1 MARFYED
8 IPVGEARSFGR
19 RTVTAEEIVEF
30 AEQFDPQPMHT
41 DREAAAE
48 TMYGGLIASGWH
60 TASLTMRMLVDE
72 YLSETAT
79 VGGKGV
85 DELRWRRP
93 VRPGDTLSVDV
104 EVLDKSVETPD
115 RGLVRTRTAT
125 HNDDGEA
132 VFTMVALV
140 MMARRDG
147 GD

>member
-8 IPVGEARSFGR
+8 IPAGETRSFGSL
-19 RTVTAEEIVEF
+19 TVTAGSIVDF

-41 DREAAAE
+41 DPDAAAE

-60 TASLTMRMLVDE
+60 TASLTMRMLVDH
-72 YLSETAT
+72 YFSETAT

-93 VRPGDTLSVDV
+93 VRPGDTLSVEL
-104 EVLDKSVETPD
+104 EVLDKEAETPE
-115 RGLVRTRTAT
+115 RGLVRIRTVTR
-125 HNDDGEA
+125 NDDGEA
-132 VFTMVALV
+132 VFTMVALA